1 MLSLRPLA
9 RIVVVLGTVS
19 CTRPTPEAVGKHVVA
34 ALRARDLATVAEL
47 AHPQKG
53 IRFTPYTHVDTARDR
68 RLTREQ
74 LQSQWKSAD
83 SLVWGES
90 DGTGDPIRL
99 SFTQYFEKFV
109 HDFDVAASPRVARD
123 SAPMGIGNSLNNI
136 RAVYPAAAIIEYN
149 TPGTDP
155 RYGGMDW
162 RSLWVVL
169 EKVGKHWYV
178 VGLVHGSWTI

>member
-9 RIVVVLGTVS
+9 GFVIILSAVS
-19 CTRPTPEAVGKHVVA
+19 CTRPAPEAVARHAVT
-34 ALRARDLATVAEL
+34 ALAARDIATLAAL
-47 AHPQKG
+47 AHPEKG

-68 RLTREQ
+68 RLTRDR
-74 LQSQWKSAD
+74 LQSQWTSAD
-83 SLVWGES
+83 SLVWGDS
-90 DGTGDPIRL
+90 DGTGEPIRL
-99 SFTQYFEKFV
+99 SFRQYFAKFV
-109 HDFDVAASPRVARD
+109 HDFDVGASPRIARD

-136 RAVYPAAAIIEYN
+136 RAVYPAATIIEYH

-169 EKVGKHWYV
+169 EQVGNDWYI